1 MTMDIQQA
9 IKKPTKKKKQRPFFS
24 NPWLFS
30 FKDFVCVTI
39 IAIFI
44 YAVVK
49 ALMPPYPSGALEVV
63 KTLIAPVMLV
73 LGSYTSDEV
82 AGKYF
87 MSKYPQGYA
96 QGMSMY
102 SGYGGYSGYSPQV
115 PIVTPTET
123 ATDVDT
129 NEENEYKVPD
139 KY

>member
-1 MTMDIQQA
+1 MDIQQSVN
-9 IKKPTKKKKQRPFFS
+9 KPKKKKKRPFFS
-24 NPWLFS
+24 NPWQFS
-30 FKDFVCVTI
+30 FKDLICSII
-39 IAIFI
+39 IAIFV

-87 MSKYPQGYA
+87 MSKYPEGYA
-96 QGMSMY
+96 QGMNL
-102 SGYGGYSGYSPQV
+102 YGGYNTYGYQQPY
-115 PIVTPTET
+115 TPTTST
-123 ATDVDT
+123 AIIPVTDVDT